1 MSWNLLPLLSDFVF
15 SLFLSLPLTF
25 SLFLSLSSALIF
37 LFVSF
42 IFRAHSKLS
51 RYAESRINWYAR
63 ATFFSLSR
71 RERSGRS
78 DTSIC
83 NMLPMSYSRDF
94 SRDSILYFLY
104 LHARS
109 YTSCISREI
118 IFLRWTRVWK
128 KRKVKNLH
136 AKLIRFSLERRCGES
151 ARFVFEMYLTQNA
164 LVVLSPLLLF
174 YLFSLSFFLNAIS
187 LE

>member
-1 MSWNLLPLLSDFVF
+1 MRTCLLVRSLF
-15 SLFLSLPLTF
+15 SQTRRTYHVRPRCFSPRNRNVRKFLKYSVVKSVASPTLCSPSSSHFLSL
-25 SLFLSLSSALIF
+25 SLSLSSALIF

-128 KRKVKNLH
+128 KE
-136 AKLIRFSLERRCGES
+136 KLR
-151 ARFVFEMYLTQNA
+151 
-164 LVVLSPLLLF
+164 
-174 YLFSLSFFLNAIS
+174 IS
-187 LE
+187 TRN